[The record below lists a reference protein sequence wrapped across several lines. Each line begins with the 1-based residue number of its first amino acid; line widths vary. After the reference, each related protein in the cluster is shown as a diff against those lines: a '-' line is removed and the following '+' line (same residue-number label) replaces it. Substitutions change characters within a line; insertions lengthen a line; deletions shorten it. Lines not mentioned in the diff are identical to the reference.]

1 MNERL
6 SSNRPV
12 SLINSVKIQNIIS
25 LDRIIFLDYPS
36 KRDALIKLAEN
47 LSTAPQIKNKEE
59 LISEIIR
66 REELMS
72 TAIGKGIAIPHVR
85 LNSVTDLVVSIGIS
99 RCDIVDFQTLDDVP
113 VRLLFMIAA
122 AFNQHAYYLQTLSFF
137 SARLKVVELRDG
149 LLNCK
154 TTQEAYDLLIQ
165 QDR

>member
-1 MNERL
+1 
-6 SSNRPV
+6 
-12 SLINSVKIQNIIS
+12 
-25 LDRIIFLDYPS
+25 
-36 KRDALIKLAEN
+36 
-47 LSTAPQIKNKEE
+47 
-59 LISEIIR
+59 
-66 REELMS
+66 
-72 TAIGKGIAIPHVR
+72 VR